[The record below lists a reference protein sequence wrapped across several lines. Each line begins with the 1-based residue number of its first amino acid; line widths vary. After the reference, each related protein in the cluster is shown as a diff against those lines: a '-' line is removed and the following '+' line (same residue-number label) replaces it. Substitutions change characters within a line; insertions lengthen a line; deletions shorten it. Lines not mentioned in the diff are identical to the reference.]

1 MSSSISAVAP
11 AASNATET
19 AQLAALAKL
28 QATYAADIKAGQ
40 TTAEL
45 QSLGQQITA
54 TAAALGQSVSLPQ
67 ATQAAP
73 AAASTTTAISGVI
86 PPGYA

>member
-1 MSSSISAVAP
+1 MSSPIAAVAP
-11 AASNATET
+11 AASATASET
-19 AQLAALAKL
+19 AQLAALTKL

-54 TAAALGQSVSLPQ
+54 AAAALGESVSLPQ
-67 ATQAAP
+67 ATPAAP
-73 AAASTTTAISGVI
+73 AASTTSTAKDVM